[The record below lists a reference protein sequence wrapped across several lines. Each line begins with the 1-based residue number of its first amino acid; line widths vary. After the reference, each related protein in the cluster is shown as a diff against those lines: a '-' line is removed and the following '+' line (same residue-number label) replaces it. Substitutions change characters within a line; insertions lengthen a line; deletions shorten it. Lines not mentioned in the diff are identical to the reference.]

1 MERINMKKTLFI
13 ISLCAIVFIFT
24 SWAPYDVYAASSGN
38 VTVTVTIQN
47 VSVSLSGTSWDIGTI
62 AAGQTVQMSEASDI
76 TVNNSGNVT
85 ESFTLMLSNP
95 PGWTA
100 GSTAGSDGYVMKG
113 LFVGATDAP
122 TSTDFGVND
131 VITTTSQTASLTV
144 FGAFSTTGNSVPASS
159 SVDLWLQF
167 TAPTSTTVVTAQS
180 IVITIGATVP

>member
-1 MERINMKKTLFI
+1 MESVYVKKTLSTI
-13 ISLCAIVFIFT
+13 CLCAIVFIFT

-38 VTVTVTIQN
+38 VTVTVTIEN

-76 TVNNSGNVT
+76 TVTNNGNVT
-85 ESFTLMLSNP
+85 ESFMLMLSNP

-100 GSTAGSDGYVMKG
+100 GPNAGSDVYVMKG

-122 TSTDFGVND
+122 APTDFGAND
-131 VITTTSQTASLTV
+131 VITTTSQTASPTV
-144 FGAFSTTGNSVPASS
+144 FGVFSTTGNSVPASS
-159 SVDLWLQF
+159 SADLWLQF
-167 TAPTSTTVVTAQS
+167 TAPTSTNVVTSQS